1 MNTETILLIVSLF
14 SNAVIIL
21 KKIKVIWT
29 PCLIIQC
36 SQSVEDNTPSTDSN
50 SEGNR
55 ALRIKRFITE
65 RFTPRRTQQTQV
77 VNENP
82 V

>member
-21 KKIKVIWT
+21 KKIKTVWT

-36 SQSVEDNTPSTDSN
+36 SQSVEDNLSNDSN
-50 SEGNR
+50 SGSEGSR

-65 RFTPRRTQQTQV
+65 RFTPRRTQTQA
-77 VNENP
+77 VNDVP

>member
-21 KKIKVIWT
+21 KKIKTVWT

-36 SQSVEDNTPSTDSN
+36 SQSIEDNTPSTDSN
-50 SEGNR
+50 IDGNR

-65 RFTPRRTQQTQV
+65 RFTPRRTQTQT
-77 VNENP
+77 VNDVP